1 MNSTASTPSVSWWR
15 PLAKVDRWAIL
26 AIVIIPTLL
35 FTIPALFGHPA
46 ITNDNLIQ
54 NFPLRALV
62 GKIMATGHLPLMN
75 VYINSGSPLLGGLN
89 AGAFYPLTLLFI
101 FLPPQVAWAINLIA
115 IYITSALGMY
125 VLLRWHR
132 LSPVAS
138 LAAALSFTYTGAML
152 GQLVHLAVVQGS
164 ALIPWFVLVFL
175 SLARRLRDLPETATL
190 REIVGRVRTSV
201 VWFAVLLGLTFLTGE
216 PRSIA
221 EIELLG
227 LIVVPSILLI
237 RSSYFLVSWKKRA
250 SYLLTLGVGGVLG
263 IGIGICQLLPGWA
276 FIGSSNRAAI
286 SYWFFGS
293 GSLSVKWSA
302 LFFIPDIFGGNG
314 AVAGPGYFVNYNL
327 AEVTSYA
334 GILAMIGFFAFLSRL
349 KRKGW
354 QGEDKDFVLYVVVAV
369 VGLFATWG
377 SFTPLGHIFHG
388 IPLLKSTRLQSR
400 NVILVDFALSVFL
413 ALWIHHIEKKDFK
426 KAGLVGRARWFTLA
440 PAAFTALLAIGMMF
454 WGPHIINF
462 LGTGIADSYMAN
474 SEKVTLVQHLLIAMA
489 ILAVCTMFIA
499 KKWALKSLLVIL
511 TIDVLIFCLYC
522 GTGIVGGNV
531 QTQPSRQQA
540 LSLFGST
547 GRTLMIDYAGSNAD
561 AIQNLGIV
569 DSNVFTG
576 IPSAQGYGS
585 LVSAQYA
592 AVTGTHSE
600 ALADPCNLGRGE
612 FTQLNLTSVVIASQQ
627 LMTALYPGIA
637 LPPLCL
643 AQKWNIGTTTRY
655 FGREM
660 NVKSIEIQVFSKTS
674 SPLTTLKLQMINAE
688 GKPIGSKVAP
698 TSSSAKFIS
707 FKFVGTGALGAGFT
721 LSSPSDFK
729 LKSTLVTSAASPSVI
744 YELNNSFQ
752 LAMDAAPWVMTKTM
766 GTLAVFRSFTKD
778 IEYRF
783 SADACDCKITS
794 IKDAIYGDSWVYIND
809 STSADLI
816 RSMAYLPGWHA
827 TAINSE
833 TGKSRMLMVKK
844 YGLIQKVHVPSGK
857 WIVHFHYHA
866 PFIEKSLLIS
876 LFSGLSVGGIALWPV
891 LIRRRSRNAKV

>member
-1 MNSTASTPSVSWWR
+1 MNSTASSPSVSWWR
-15 PLAKVDRWAIL
+15 PLAKVDRWAI
-26 AIVIIPTLL
+26 AVIAIIPTLL
-35 FTIPALFGHPA
+35 FTIPALLGHPA
-46 ITNDNLIQ
+46 ITADNLIQ

-75 VYINSGSPLLGGLN
+75 VFINSGSPLLGGMN

-115 IYITSALGMY
+115 IYVTSALGMY

-190 REIVGRVRTSV
+190 REIVGRVRASV

-237 RSSYFLVSWKKRA
+237 RSSYFLATWKKRV

-263 IGIGICQLLPGWA
+263 IGIGMCQLLPGWA
-276 FIGSSNRAAI
+276 FIGSSNRASL

-293 GSLSVKWSA
+293 GSLAVKWSA

-314 AVAGPGYFVNYNL
+314 AVGGPRYFVNYNL

-334 GILAMIGFFAFLSRL
+334 GLLAVIAFFAFLSRL

-354 QGEDKDFVLYVVVAV
+354 QGEDKDFILYVVVAV

-426 KAGLVGRARWFTLA
+426 RAGLVGRARWLTLA
-440 PAAFTALLAIGMMF
+440 PAAITSLLSIGMMF
-454 WGPHIINF
+454 WGPQIIDF

-474 SEKVTLVQHLLIAMA
+474 SEKVTLTLHLLIALS
-489 ILAVCTMFIA
+489 ILTVCTAFIA
-499 KKWALKSLLVIL
+499 KKWALKALLVIL
-511 TIDVLIFCLYC
+511 TIDVLIFCLFC
-522 GTGIVGGNV
+522 GTGIIGGNV
-531 QTQPSRQQA
+531 ETQPSRQQA
-540 LSLFGST
+540 LSLFGPT
-547 GRTLMIDYAGSNAD
+547 GRTLMIDHAGANAD

-592 AVTGTHSE
+592 EITGTHSE

-612 FTQLNLTSVVIASQQ
+612 FTQLNLSSVVVASQQ
-627 LMTALYPGIA
+627 LMTAIKPGIVLSPIC
-637 LPPLCL
+637 LP
-643 AQKWNIGTTTRY
+643 QKWNVGTTKRY

-660 NVKSIEIQVFSKTS
+660 SVKSIEIQVLSKDLSVNS
-674 SPLTTLKLQMINAE
+674 SLRLQMIDTS
-688 GKPIGSKVAP
+688 GKPTGTFRTP
-698 TSSSAKFIS
+698 TASTAKYVS
-707 FKFVGTGALGAGFT
+707 FKFEGTGAVGAGFMLT
-721 LSSPSDFK
+721 SPGVFK
-729 LKSTLVTSAASPSVI
+729 LKSTLVTSAASPLVI

-752 LAMDAAPWVMTKTM
+752 LAMDSAPWVMTKTT
-766 GTLAVFRSFTKD
+766 GTLAVFRSFAKD
-778 IEYRF
+778 IQYRF
-783 SADACDCKITS
+783 SADACDCKITN
-794 IKDAIYGDSWVYIND
+794 INNVIYGDSWVYVDD

-827 TAINSE
+827 TAINPA
-833 TGKSRMLMVKK
+833 TGKSRVLMIEK
-844 YGLIQKVHVPSGK
+844 YGLVQKVHLPSGK

-866 PFIEKSLLIS
+866 PYIEKSLLIS

-891 LIRRRSRNAKV
+891 FNRRRSRNAKV

>member
-1 MNSTASTPSVSWWR
+1 MNSTALSPSVSWWR
-15 PLAKVDRWAIL
+15 PLARVDRWAIVVT
-26 AIVIIPTLL
+26 AIIPTLL
-35 FTIPALFGHPA
+35 FTIPALLGHPA
-46 ITNDNLIQ
+46 ITADNLIQ

-75 VYINSGSPLLGGLN
+75 VFINSGSPLLGGMN
-89 AGAFYPLTLLFI
+89 AGAFYPLTMLFI
-101 FLPPQVAWAINLIA
+101 FLPAQIAWAINLIA
-115 IYITSALGMY
+115 IYVTSALGMY
-125 VLLRWHR
+125 ALLRWHR

-138 LAAALSFTYTGAML
+138 LAAAFSFTYTGAML

-190 REIVGRVRTSV
+190 RETVHRVRTSV

-237 RSSYFLVSWKKRA
+237 RSSYFLVTWKKRI

-263 IGIGICQLLPGWA
+263 IGIGMCQLLPGWA
-276 FIGSSNRAAI
+276 FIGSSNRASL

-302 LFFIPDIFGGNG
+302 LFLIPDIFGGNG
-314 AVAGPGYFVNYNL
+314 AVGGPRYFVNYDL
-327 AEVTSYA
+327 AEATSYA
-334 GILAMIGFFAFLSRL
+334 GILAVIGFFAFLSRL

-354 QGEDKDFVLYVVVAV
+354 QGEDKDFILYLVVAV

-426 KAGLVGRARWFTLA
+426 RAGLVGKPRWFTFA
-440 PAAFTALLAIGMMF
+440 PAAFTALLSLGMMF
-454 WGPHIINF
+454 RGPQIIDF

-474 SEKVTLVQHLLIAMA
+474 NEKLTLTLHLLIALA
-489 ILAVCTMFIA
+489 ILAVCTVFIT

-522 GTGIVGGNV
+522 GTGIIGGNV
-531 QTQPSRQQA
+531 ETQPSRQQA
-540 LSLFGST
+540 LSLFGPT
-547 GRTLMIDYAGSNAD
+547 GRTLMIDHAGANAD

-592 AVTGTHSE
+592 EITGTHSE

-612 FTQLNLTSVVIASQQ
+612 FKQLNLSSVVVASQQ
-627 LMTALYPGIA
+627 LMTALNPGIILSPIC
-637 LPPLCL
+637 LP
-643 AQKWNIGTTTRY
+643 QKWNVGTTKRY

-660 NVKSIEIQVFSKTS
+660 SVKSIEIQVLSKNLSANS
-674 SPLTTLKLQMINAE
+674 SLRLQMINTE
-688 GKPIGSKVAP
+688 GKPTGTFTTP
-698 TSSSAKFIS
+698 TASTAKYVS
-707 FKFVGTGALGAGFT
+707 FKFEGTGAVGAGFV
-721 LSSPSDFK
+721 LSSPGVFK
-729 LKSTLVTSAASPSVI
+729 LKSTLVTSATTPSVI

-752 LAMDAAPWVMTKTM
+752 LAMDSAPWVMTKTI
-766 GTLAVFRSFTKD
+766 GTLAVFRSFAKD

-783 SADACDCKITS
+783 SADACDCKITN
-794 IKDAIYGDSWVYIND
+794 INNVIYGDSWVYVDD

-827 TAINSE
+827 TAINPAS
-833 TGKSRMLMVKK
+833 GKSRVLMIEK
-844 YGLIQKVHVPSGK
+844 YGLVQKVHLPSGK

-866 PFIEKSLLIS
+866 PYIEKSLLIS

-891 LIRRRSRNAKV
+891 FNRRRSRNAKV

>member
-1 MNSTASTPSVSWWR
+1 MNSPASSSSVSWWR
-15 PLAKVDRWAIL
+15 PLAKVDRWAIW
-26 AIVIIPTLL
+26 AIVLIPTIL
-35 FTIPALFGHPA
+35 FSVPALLGHPA
-46 ITNDNLIQ
+46 ITADNLIQ

-75 VYINSGSPLLGGLN
+75 VYINSGSPLLGGMN
-89 AGAFYPLTLLFI
+89 AGAFYPLTLIFI
-101 FLPPQVAWAINLIA
+101 FLPAQLAWVINLIA
-115 IYITSALGMY
+115 IYVTSALGMY

-132 LSPVAS
+132 LSPLAS

-152 GQLVHLAVVQGS
+152 GQLVHLAVVQGF
-164 ALIPWFVLVFL
+164 ALIPWFVLVYL
-175 SLARRLRDLPETATL
+175 SLARRLRDLPDSATFK
-190 REIVGRVRTSV
+190 EIVLRVRTSV

-216 PRSIA
+216 PRAIA

-237 RSSYFLVSWKKRA
+237 RSSYFLATWKKRI
-250 SYLLTLGVGGVLG
+250 SYLLTLGIGGVLG

-276 FIGSSNRAAI
+276 FIGASNRSAI

-293 GSLSVKWSA
+293 GSLAVKWSA

-314 AVAGPGYFVNYNL
+314 AVGGPRYFVNYNL

-334 GILAMIGFFAFLSRL
+334 GILAVIGFFAFLSRL
-349 KRKGW
+349 KRRGW
-354 QGEDKDFVLYVVVAV
+354 QGEDKDFILYVVVAV

-413 ALWIHHIEKKDFK
+413 ALWIHHIQKKDFK
-426 KAGLVGRARWFTLA
+426 SAGLVGRAKWLTLA
-440 PAAFTALLAIGMMF
+440 PGALTALLSLGMMF
-454 WGPHIINF
+454 WGARIIDF
-462 LGTGIADSYMAN
+462 LGTGIADSYMAS
-474 SEKVTLVQHLLIAMA
+474 SEKLTLTLHLVIA
-489 ILAVCTMFIA
+489 LAVLSVCTVFTI
-499 KKWALKSLLVIL
+499 KKWALTSLLVIL

-522 GTGIVGGNV
+522 GTGIIGGNV
-531 QTQPSRQQA
+531 ETQPSRQQA

-547 GRTLMIDYAGSNAD
+547 GRTLIIDRAGANSD

-576 IPSAQGYGS
+576 IPSVQGYGS
-585 LVSAQYA
+585 LVSSQYSEI
-592 AVTGTHSE
+592 TGTHPV
-600 ALADPCNLGRGE
+600 ALANPCNLGRGE
-612 FTQLNLTSVVIASQQ
+612 FKQLNLSSIVIASQQ
-627 LMTALYPGIA
+627 LMTTMYPGKVLDPIC
-637 LPPLCL
+637 LPE
-643 AQKWNIGTTTRY
+643 KWNLGSTKRY

-660 NVKSIEIQVFSKTS
+660 NVRSIDIHV
-674 SPLTTLKLQMINAE
+674 LTKGSTPNKTLKLQMINAE
-688 GKPIGSKVAP
+688 GKPTGTFVTP
-698 TSSSAKFIS
+698 TGSSSEYVTYKFDGS
-707 FKFVGTGALGAGFT
+707 GAVGAGFI

-729 LKSTLVTSAASPSVI
+729 IMSTLVVNASSPFTT

-752 LAMDAAPWVMTKTM
+752 LAMDSAPWVMTKTF
-766 GTLAVFRSFTKD
+766 GTLAVFRSFAKD

-783 SADACDCKITS
+783 SGETCDCKITS
-794 IKDAIYGDSWVYIND
+794 INDVIYGDSWVYVDD

-827 TAINSE
+827 TAINPA
-833 TGKSRMLMVKK
+833 TGKSRVLMIEKF
-844 YGLIQKVHVPSGK
+844 GLVQKVHLPSGK

-866 PFIEKSLLIS
+866 PYIEKSLLIS
-876 LFSGLSVGGIALWPV
+876 LFSALSVGGIALWPV
-891 LIRRRSRNAKV
+891 LNRRRSRNAKV

>member
-1 MNSTASTPSVSWWR
+1 MNSTALSPSVSWWR
-15 PLAKVDRWAIL
+15 PLAKVDRWAIVVT
-26 AIVIIPTLL
+26 AIIPTLL
-35 FTIPALFGHPA
+35 FTIPALLGHPA
-46 ITNDNLIQ
+46 ITADNLIQ

-75 VYINSGSPLLGGLN
+75 VFINSGSPLLGGMN
-89 AGAFYPLTLLFI
+89 AGAFYPLTMLFI
-101 FLPPQVAWAINLIA
+101 FLPAQIAWAINLIA
-115 IYITSALGMY
+115 IYVTSALGMY
-125 VLLRWHR
+125 ALLRWHR

-138 LAAALSFTYTGAML
+138 LAAAFSFTYTGAML

-190 REIVGRVRTSV
+190 RETVHRVRTSV

-237 RSSYFLVSWKKRA
+237 RSSYFLVTWKKRI

-263 IGIGICQLLPGWA
+263 IGIGMCQLLPGWA
-276 FIGSSNRAAI
+276 FIGSSNRASL

-302 LFFIPDIFGGNG
+302 LFLIPDIFGGNG
-314 AVAGPGYFVNYNL
+314 AVGGPRYFVNYDL
-327 AEVTSYA
+327 AEATSYA
-334 GILAMIGFFAFLSRL
+334 GILAVIGFFAFLSRL

-354 QGEDKDFVLYVVVAV
+354 QGEDKDFILYLVVAV

-426 KAGLVGRARWFTLA
+426 RAGLVGKPRWFTFA
-440 PAAFTALLAIGMMF
+440 PAAFTALLSLGMMF
-454 WGPHIINF
+454 RGPQIIDF

-474 SEKVTLVQHLLIAMA
+474 NEKLTLTLHLLIALA
-489 ILAVCTMFIA
+489 ILAVCTVFIT

-522 GTGIVGGNV
+522 GTGIIGGNV
-531 QTQPSRQQA
+531 ETQPSRQQA
-540 LSLFGST
+540 LSLFGPT
-547 GRTLMIDYAGSNAD
+547 GRTLMIDHAGANAD

-592 AVTGTHSE
+592 EITGTHSE

-612 FTQLNLTSVVIASQQ
+612 FKQLNLSSVVVASQQ
-627 LMTALYPGIA
+627 LMTALNPGIILSPIC
-637 LPPLCL
+637 LP
-643 AQKWNIGTTTRY
+643 QKWNVGTTKRY

-660 NVKSIEIQVFSKTS
+660 SVKSIEIQVLSKNLSANS
-674 SPLTTLKLQMINAE
+674 SLRLQMINTE
-688 GKPIGSKVAP
+688 GKPTGTFTTP
-698 TSSSAKFIS
+698 TASTAKYVS
-707 FKFVGTGALGAGFT
+707 FKFEGTGAVGAGFV
-721 LSSPSDFK
+721 LSSPGVFK
-729 LKSTLVTSAASPSVI
+729 LKSTLVTSATTPSVI

-752 LAMDAAPWVMTKTM
+752 LAMDSAPWVMTKTI
-766 GTLAVFRSFTKD
+766 GTLAVFRSFAKD

-783 SADACDCKITS
+783 SADACDCKITN
-794 IKDAIYGDSWVYIND
+794 INNVIYGDSWVYVDD

-827 TAINSE
+827 TAINPAS
-833 TGKSRMLMVKK
+833 GKSRVLMIEK
-844 YGLIQKVHVPSGK
+844 YGLVQKVHLPSGK

-866 PFIEKSLLIS
+866 PYIEKSLLIS

-891 LIRRRSRNAKV
+891 FNRRRSRNAKV